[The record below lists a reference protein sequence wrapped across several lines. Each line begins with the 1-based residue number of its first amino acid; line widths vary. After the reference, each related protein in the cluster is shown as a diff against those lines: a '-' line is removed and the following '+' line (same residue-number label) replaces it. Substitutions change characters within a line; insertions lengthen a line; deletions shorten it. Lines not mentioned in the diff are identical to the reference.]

1 MRGRALF
8 KLDGT
13 LRSEIE
19 RDVKGFRSVRYSP
32 SHHTLAPEHLSRC
45 VRVLSSVDVFQ
56 ETSQVHVSNV
66 RTHSDKDYVAGPVRR
81 RKEPPAAAAPLWDE
95 NA

>member
-32 SHHTLAPEHLSRC
+32 LPPHT
-45 VRVLSSVDVFQ
+45 
-56 ETSQVHVSNV
+56 
-66 RTHSDKDYVAGPVRR
+66 RT
-81 RKEPPAAAAPLWDE
+81 
-95 NA
+95 

>member
-1 MRGRALF
+1 MGDMRGRALF

-32 SHHTLAPEHLSRC
+32 LPPHA
-45 VRVLSSVDVFQ
+45 
-56 ETSQVHVSNV
+56 
-66 RTHSDKDYVAGPVRR
+66 RT
-81 RKEPPAAAAPLWDE
+81 
-95 NA
+95 